1 LTDQSNIATF
11 PQIRGDQT
19 MTFTP
24 ARAICRISLVL
35 FAGLGFHAAQAQASA
50 PAINVSEICTTCQDV
65 IRCTRDQGSPVP
77 PYPLVV
83 YYLHPHTTWEQI
95 VTIWEYLIRFG
106 KPKQQDTR
114 ELTVYEFTDPD
125 GAPATVRGQQ
135 SAELDAVTL
144 TIALPGARIDRATG
158 AWWAGSGLA
167 AQRAGSC
174 RLLPPADGFA
184 FLRSNPPGNPE

>member
-1 LTDQSNIATF
+1 
-11 PQIRGDQT
+11 

-24 ARAICRISLVL
+24 ARALRRIGVVL
-35 FAGLGFHAAQAQASA
+35 FASLSLHAGQAQDSP

-65 IRCTRDQGSPVP
+65 IRCTRDEGSTVPAYPV
-77 PYPLVV
+77 VV

-114 ELTVYEFTDPD
+114 ELTVYEFTAPD
-125 GAPATVRGQQ
+125 GAPARVRGRQ
-135 SAELDAVTL
+135 SAELDAVKL
-144 TIALPGARIDRATG
+144 TIQMPDARIDRATG
-158 AWWAGSGLA
+158 AWWVGSGSS
-167 AQRAGSC
+167 AQPAGYC

-184 FLRSNPPGNPE
+184 FLRSNPSGN